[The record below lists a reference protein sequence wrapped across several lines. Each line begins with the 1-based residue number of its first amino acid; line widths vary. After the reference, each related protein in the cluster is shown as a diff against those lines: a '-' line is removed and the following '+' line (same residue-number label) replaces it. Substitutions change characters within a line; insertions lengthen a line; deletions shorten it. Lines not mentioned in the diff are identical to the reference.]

1 MWGGAGG
8 KQRTGPETSRVTSRA
23 GRLQRS
29 QRKVSKSLSTQ
40 SGTALRICKYP
51 KVSHAMEVIRIPRS
65 PRFVQRLP
73 TKKLQAVH
81 VISTSLLATPHSLS
95 QSDPASPG
103 LLRPLS
109 LSSHSHSRLTLTLG
123 ITLTHTEP
131 NSRSPSPSIPTLSSA
146 AVFAPFPASASTFIS
161 TFPLRFTARDLASP
175 THQNFVLQPCITL
188 IDTSDLNDSLS
199 RPVNALTPS
208 RFESR
213 TLL

>member
-1 MWGGAGG
+1 MSDVGGGRRKA
-8 KQRTGPETSRVTSRA
+8 KDRA
-23 GRLQRS
+23 RDIEQ
-29 QRKVSKSLSTQ
+29 QQ
-40 SGTALRICKYP
+40 SGKIAEIATTALRICKYP

-81 VISTSLLATPHSLS
+81 VISTSLLATQHSLS

-161 TFPLRFTARDLASP
+161 TFPLISTPLRFTARDLASP